1 MSSALADALA
11 AFALDCATRELFIV
25 EAVAGSSAHTH
36 FIPVGLSTT
45 YYETIFIINFC
56 AHFFGNGN
64 AGAEH
69 GHR

>member
-1 MSSALADALA
+1 MSSTLADALA
-11 AFALDCATRELFIV
+11 ASASDCATRELFIV

>member
-1 MSSALADALA
+1 MSSALADAIDA
-11 AFALDCATRELFIV
+11 SALDCATRELFIV

-36 FIPVGLSTT
+36 FISAGLPTT
-45 YYETIFIINFC
+45 YYETIFIIIFC

-69 GHR
+69 GDR

>member
-11 AFALDCATRELFIV
+11 AVSSTHLRAHETVL

-36 FIPVGLSTT
+36 FIPVGLPTT